1 MNDSMRIIKADHREA
16 KRMLT
21 ALGKTEQG
29 AERTKL
35 AAELEQALSLHMTI
49 EEQILHPVVAAEV
62 GAEEEEDKADAGA
75 PAPSSPGRRSTTPK
89 TTSKR

>member
-1 MNDSMRIIKADHREA
+1 MNDSMTIIKADHREA

-35 AAELEQALSLHMTI
+35 AAELGQALSLHMTI

-62 GAEEEEDKADAGA
+62 GAEEEEEADAGG
-75 PAPSSPGRRSTTPK
+75 PVPSSPGRRSTTRK